1 MDKDEENFRERLKK
15 DYKGTIG
22 KIENEIDKILIS
34 QNLNPNKKNVE
45 YETTKQT
52 KEMAKVVRAYNDLL
66 AKTFID
72 IPDMNK
78 PMLEIKEKNS
88 ERTRYVNITHH
99 GKFTHRV
106 LTIVLGIKGD
116 VSMEGS
122 GSR

>member
-1 MDKDEENFRERLKK
+1 
-15 DYKGTIG
+15 
-22 KIENEIDKILIS
+22 
-34 QNLNPNKKNVE
+34 
-45 YETTKQT
+45 
-52 KEMAKVVRAYNDLL
+52 MAEVVRAYNDLL

-88 ERTRYVNITHH
+88 EEPDTSTLPIMASSPLEY
-99 GKFTHRV
+99 

>member
-1 MDKDEENFRERLKK
+1 
-15 DYKGTIG
+15 
-22 KIENEIDKILIS
+22 
-34 QNLNPNKKNVE
+34 
-45 YETTKQT
+45 
-52 KEMAKVVRAYNDLL
+52 MAKVVRAYNDLL

-106 LTIVLGIKGD
+106 FNNSSWDQGGRFYGGFWQQIDGILRSRIYMNDKPTVEID
-116 VSMEGS
+116 FS
-122 GSR
+122 GLHVILAYAQWV